1 MVPLTL
7 GKPPDTTVTITLFKW
22 RWLQRINMD
31 QYARLCYVH
40 VVPGNSNVDSLEKL
54 SVTPFLNW
62 CAFFHSDQANP
73 GGGPDKEE
81 EGGEDDDAERG
92 EGDQAQGPLP
102 VKG

>member
-1 MVPLTL
+1 M
-7 GKPPDTTVTITLFKW
+7 
-22 RWLQRINMD
+22 N

-54 SVTPFLNW
+54 SETPFLNW
-62 CAFFHSDQANP
+62 FAFFHSNQANP

-81 EGGEDDDAERG
+81 EGGEDDDAERC

-102 VKG
+102 VKGQGRGRERGNVSWFWHL

>member
-7 GKPPDTTVTITLFKW
+7 GKPPDTMVTITLFKW
-22 RWLQRINMD
+22 RWLQN
-31 QYARLCYVH
+31 QYGPICTIVL
-40 VVPGNSNVDSLEKL
+40 PGNSNVDSLEKL

-62 CAFFHSDQANP
+62 FAFFHSDQANP